1 MTKINNI
8 KKFRQRFVKDYN
20 LPINIFDD
28 NLFEYYIQLY
38 DFFPYLRYKET
49 IEKIENEYD
58 GCVEKWLEY
67 CASVRDNAINGVME
81 TEEYKNFNSI
91 DLSQY
96 NFTPICGERSC
107 YTEETNGKRFL
118 SIDLKKAN
126 FQALKYVGVI
136 SDVTYEQ
143 FIHRF
148 GGDDYIANSKYLRQV
163 IFGKMNPSRQIK
175 IEKYLMFKVYET
187 IKDVTEKYGLTIFSM
202 NSDELIFEIPK
213 EFYNNWLIDFENSRE
228 LTNDIYDLVG
238 ENIGV
243 EIKVEYIE
251 VRRLPIVS
259 ANGIKIDAYERT
271 NIFTNQKTLKKAS
284 TTFYPQ
290 IYKLWKGMTITEKD
304 RVFFFENQ
312 LSTFNEPLKMVEN

>member
-38 DFFPYLRYKET
+38 DFFPYPRYKET

-81 TEEYKNFNSI
+81 TEEYKKFNSM

-118 SIDLKKAN
+118 SIDLRKAN
-126 FQALKYVGVI
+126 FQALKYAGVV

-175 IEKYLMFKVYET
+175 IEKYLMSKVYET
-187 IKDVTEKYGLTIFSM
+187 IKDVTAKYDLTIFSM
-202 NSDELIFEIPK
+202 NSDELIFAIPE
-213 EFYNNWLIDFENSRE
+213 EFYNNCQEDENIRE
-228 LTNDIYDLVG
+228 LINDIYNLVG
-238 ENIGV
+238 KNIGV

-259 ANGIKIDAYERT
+259 ANGTKIDAYERT
-271 NIFTNQKTLKKAS
+271 NLFTNQKTLKKAS
-284 TTFYPQ
+284 TTFFPQ
-290 IYKLWKGMTITEKD
+290 IYKLWNEMLIED
-304 RVFFFENQ
+304 YDMVFYFENQ
-312 LSTFNEPLKMVEN
+312 LATFNQKLRYE

>member
-1 MTKINNI
+1 MAKINNI

-38 DFFPYLRYKET
+38 DFFPYPRYKET

-81 TEEYKNFNSI
+81 TDEYKKFNSM

-96 NFTPICGERSC
+96 NFAPICGERSC

-118 SIDLKKAN
+118 SIDLRKAN
-126 FQALKYVGVI
+126 FQALKYAGVV
-136 SDVTYEQ
+136 SDATYEQ

-148 GGDDYIANSKYLRQV
+148 GGDDYIANSKYLRQA

-175 IEKYLMFKVYET
+175 IEKYLMSKVYEV
-187 IKDVTEKYGLTIFSM
+187 IKDVTEKYRFTIFSM
-202 NSDELIFEIPK
+202 NSDELIFAITE
-213 EFYNNWLIDFENSRE
+213 EFYNNRQEDENTRE
-228 LTNDIYDLVG
+228 LINDIYNLVG
-238 ENIGV
+238 KNIGV

-259 ANGIKIDAYERT
+259 ANGTKIDAYERT
-271 NIFTNQKTLKKAS
+271 NLFTSQKTLKKAS

-290 IYKLWKGMTITEKD
+290 IYKLWNEMPIED
-304 RVFFFENQ
+304 NDMIFYFENQ
-312 LSTFNEPLKMVEN
+312 LATFNQELRCV

>member
-1 MTKINNI
+1 MAKINNI

-38 DFFPYLRYKET
+38 DFFPYPRYKET

-81 TEEYKNFNSI
+81 TDEYKKFNSM

-118 SIDLKKAN
+118 SIDLRKAN

-143 FIHRF
+143 FANRF

-175 IEKYLMFKVYET
+175 IEKYLMSKVYEV
-187 IKDVTEKYGLTIFSM
+187 IKDVTEKYSFTIFSM
-202 NSDELIFEIPK
+202 NSDELIFAIPE
-213 EFYNNWLIDFENSRE
+213 EFYNNCQEDENTRE
-228 LTNDIYDLVG
+228 LINDIYNLVG
-238 ENIGV
+238 KNIGV

-259 ANGIKIDAYERT
+259 ANGTKIDAYERT
-271 NIFTNQKTLKKAS
+271 NLFTSQKTLKKAS

-290 IYKLWKGMTITEKD
+290 IYKLWNEMPIED
-304 RVFFFENQ
+304 YDMVFYFENQ
-312 LSTFNEPLKMVEN
+312 LATFNQELRYE

>member
-1 MTKINNI
+1 MAKINNI

-38 DFFPYLRYKET
+38 DFFPYPRYKET

-81 TEEYKNFNSI
+81 TDEYKKFNSM

-96 NFTPICGERSC
+96 NFAPICGERSC

-118 SIDLKKAN
+118 SIDLRKAN
-126 FQALKYVGVI
+126 FQALKYVGVV
-136 SDVTYEQ
+136 SDATSEQ

-175 IEKYLMFKVYET
+175 IEKYLMSKVYEV
-187 IKDVTEKYGLTIFSM
+187 IKDVTEKYSFTIFSM
-202 NSDELIFEIPK
+202 NSDELIFAIPE
-213 EFYNNWLIDFENSRE
+213 EFYNNRQEDENTRE
-228 LTNDIYDLVG
+228 LINDIYNLVG
-238 ENIGV
+238 KNIGV

-259 ANGIKIDAYERT
+259 ANGTKIDAYERT
-271 NIFTNQKTLKKAS
+271 NLFTSQKTLKKAS

-290 IYKLWKGMTITEKD
+290 IYKLWNEMPIED
-304 RVFFFENQ
+304 YDMVFYFENQ
-312 LSTFNEPLKMVEN
+312 LATFNQELRCV

>member
-81 TEEYKNFNSI
+81 TDEYKKFNSM

-96 NFTPICGERSC
+96 NFAPICGERSC

-118 SIDLKKAN
+118 SIDLRKAN
-126 FQALKYVGVI
+126 FQALKYVGVV
-136 SDVTYEQ
+136 SDATYEQ
-143 FIHRF
+143 FVNRF

-175 IEKYLMFKVYET
+175 IEKYLMSKVYES
-187 IKDVTEKYGLTIFSM
+187 IKDITEKYGLTIFSM

-213 EFYNNWLIDFENSRE
+213 EFYSNWPTDYENARK
-228 LTNDIYDLVG
+228 LAYDIYNLVE
-238 ENIGV
+238 ENVGAD
-243 EIKVEYIE
+243 IKVEYIE
-251 VRRLPIVS
+251 VKRLPIVS
-259 ANGIKIDAYERT
+259 ANGTKIDAYERT
-271 NIFTNQKTLKKAS
+271 NLFTSQKTLKKAS

-290 IYKLWKGMTITEKD
+290 IYKLWNEMPIED
-304 RVFFFENQ
+304 YDMVFYFENQ
-312 LSTFNEPLKMVEN
+312 LATFNQELRYE

>member
-1 MTKINNI
+1 MAKINNI

-20 LPINIFDD
+20 LPINVFDD

-38 DFFPYLRYKET
+38 DFFPYHRYKEA

-81 TEEYKNFNSI
+81 TEEYKKFNSM
-91 DLSQY
+91 DLNQY

-107 YTEETNGKRFL
+107 YTEETSGKRFL

-126 FQALKYVGVI
+126 FQALKYAGVI
-136 SDVTYEQ
+136 SDATYEQ

-175 IEKYLMFKVYET
+175 IEKYLMSKVYEA
-187 IKDVTEKYGLTIFSM
+187 IKDITEDYGLTIFSM

-213 EFYNNWLIDFENSRE
+213 EFYDNGLIDYENSRE
-228 LTNDIYDLVG
+228 LANSIYDLVG

-251 VRRLPIVS
+251 VKRLPIVS
-259 ANGIKIDAYERT
+259 ANGTKIDAYERT
-271 NIFTNQKTLKKAS
+271 NLFTNQKTLKKAS
-284 TTFYPQ
+284 TTFFPQ
-290 IYKLWKGMTITEKD
+290 IYKLWNEMLIED
-304 RVFFFENQ
+304 YDMAFYFENQ
-312 LSTFNEPLKMVEN
+312 LATFNQELRYE

>member
-28 NLFEYYIQLY
+28 TLFEYYIQLY
-38 DFFPYLRYKET
+38 DFFPYLRYKEA

-81 TEEYKNFNSI
+81 TEEYKNFNTM

-126 FQALKYVGVI
+126 FQALKYVGVV

-143 FIHRF
+143 FIYRF

-175 IEKYLMFKVYET
+175 IEKYLMFKVYEA

-213 EFYNNWLIDFENSRE
+213 EFYDNWLIDFENSRE

-243 EIKVEYIE
+243 EVKVEYVEIK
-251 VRRLPIVS
+251 RLPIVS
-259 ANGIKIDAYERT
+259 ASGTKIDAYERT
-271 NIFTNQKTLKKAS
+271 NLFTNQKTLKKTS

-290 IYKLWKGMTITEKD
+290 IYKLWNEMLIED
-304 RVFFFENQ
+304 NDMVFYFENQ
-312 LSTFNEPLKMVEN
+312 LATFNQELRYE

>member
-1 MTKINNI
+1 MAKINNI

-28 NLFEYYIQLY
+28 TLFEYYIQLY
-38 DFFPYLRYKET
+38 DFFPYLRYKEA

-81 TEEYKNFNSI
+81 TEEYKNFNSM

-96 NFTPICGERSC
+96 SFTTICGERSC

-126 FQALKYVGVI
+126 FQALKYVGVV

-143 FIHRF
+143 FIYRF

-213 EFYNNWLIDFENSRE
+213 EFYDNWLIDFENSRE
-228 LTNDIYDLVG
+228 LANDIYDLVG

-243 EIKVEYIE
+243 EIKVEYVEIN
-251 VRRLPIVS
+251 RLPIVS
-259 ANGIKIDAYERT
+259 SNGTKIDAYERT

-290 IYKLWKGMTITEKD
+290 IYKLWNEMLIED
-304 RVFFFENQ
+304 NDMVFYFENQ
-312 LSTFNEPLKMVEN
+312 LATFNQELRYE

>member
-1 MTKINNI
+1 MAQINNI

-67 CASVRDNAINGVME
+67 CASVRDNAINGLME
-81 TEEYKNFNSI
+81 TEEYKKFNSM

-96 NFTPICGERSC
+96 NFTPICGERNC

-118 SIDLKKAN
+118 SIDLRKAN
-126 FQALKYVGVI
+126 FQALKYVGVV
-136 SDVTYEQ
+136 SDATYER

-175 IEKYLMFKVYET
+175 IERYLMSKVYEA
-187 IKDVTEKYGLTIFSM
+187 IKDITEKYGLTIFSM
-202 NSDELIFEIPK
+202 NSDEIIFEVPE
-213 EFYNNWLIDFENSRE
+213 EFYNNCQEDENTCKLISY
-228 LTNDIYDLVG
+228 IYYLVG

-243 EIKVEYIE
+243 EIKVEYVEIK
-251 VRRLPIVS
+251 RLPIVS
-259 ANGIKIDAYERT
+259 ANGTKIDAYERA
-271 NIFTNQKTLKKAS
+271 NLFTNQKTLKKAS

-290 IYKLWKGMTITEKD
+290 IYKLWNEMPIED
-304 RVFFFENQ
+304 NDMVFYFENQ
-312 LSTFNEPLKMVEN
+312 LATFNQKLRYE

>member
-1 MTKINNI
+1 MAKINNI

-20 LPINIFDD
+20 LPIYIFDD

-38 DFFPYLRYKET
+38 DFFPYLCYKET

-81 TEEYKNFNSI
+81 TDEYKKFKSM

-126 FQALKYVGVI
+126 FQALKYVGVV
-136 SDVTYEQ
+136 SDATYEQ

-175 IEKYLMFKVYET
+175 IEKYLMFKVYEA
-187 IKDVTEKYGLTIFSM
+187 IKDITEKYGLTIFSM

-213 EFYNNWLIDFENSRE
+213 EFYDNGLIDYENSRE
-228 LTNDIYDLVG
+228 LANNIYDLVG
-238 ENIGV
+238 ENIGA

-251 VRRLPIVS
+251 VRSLPIVS
-259 ANGIKIDAYERT
+259 ANGTKIDAYERT
-271 NIFTNQKTLKKAS
+271 NLFTNQKTLKKAS

-290 IYKLWKGMTITEKD
+290 IYKLWNEMPIED
-304 RVFFFENQ
+304 YDMVFYFENQ
-312 LSTFNEPLKMVEN
+312 LATFNQELRYK

>member
-1 MTKINNI
+1 MAKINNI

-20 LPINIFDD
+20 LPINVFDD

-49 IEKIENEYD
+49 IEKIEGEYD

-81 TEEYKNFNSI
+81 TEEYKKFNSM
-91 DLSQY
+91 DLNQY

-107 YTEETNGKRFL
+107 YTEETSGKRFL

-136 SDVTYEQ
+136 SDATYEQ

-175 IEKYLMFKVYET
+175 IEKYLMSKVYEA
-187 IKDVTEKYGLTIFSM
+187 IKDITEDYGLTIFSL

-213 EFYNNWLIDFENSRE
+213 EFYDNGLIDYENSRE
-228 LTNDIYDLVG
+228 LAKSICGLVR
-238 ENIGV
+238 ENVGV

-251 VRRLPIVS
+251 VKRLPIVS
-259 ANGIKIDAYERT
+259 ANGTKIDAYERT
-271 NIFTNQKTLKKAS
+271 NLFTNQKTLKKAS
-284 TTFYPQ
+284 TTFFPQ
-290 IYKLWKGMTITEKD
+290 IYKLWNEMLIED
-304 RVFFFENQ
+304 YDMVFYFENQ
-312 LSTFNEPLKMVEN
+312 LATFNQELRYE

>member
-1 MTKINNI
+1 MAKINNI

-28 NLFEYYIQLY
+28 NLFEYYIHLY

-49 IEKIENEYD
+49 IEKIENAYD

-81 TEEYKNFNSI
+81 TEEYKNFNSM
-91 DLSQY
+91 DLSKY

-126 FQALKYVGVI
+126 FQALKYVGVV
-136 SDVTYEQ
+136 SDATYEQ

-175 IEKYLMFKVYET
+175 IEKYLMFKVYEA
-187 IKDVTEKYGLTIFSM
+187 IKGITEDYGLTIFSM

-213 EFYNNWLIDFENSRE
+213 EFYDNGLIDYENSRE
-228 LTNDIYDLVG
+228 LANNIYDLVG
-238 ENIGV
+238 ENIGA

-251 VRRLPIVS
+251 VRSLPIVS
-259 ANGIKIDAYERT
+259 ANGTKIDAYERT
-271 NIFTNQKTLKKAS
+271 NLFTNQKTLKKAS

-290 IYKLWKGMTITEKD
+290 IYKLWNEMPIED
-304 RVFFFENQ
+304 YDMVFYIENQ
-312 LSTFNEPLKMVEN
+312 LATFNQKLRFE

>member
-1 MTKINNI
+1 MAKINNI

-38 DFFPYLRYKET
+38 DFFPYPRYKET

-81 TEEYKNFNSI
+81 TDEYKKFNSM

-96 NFTPICGERSC
+96 NFAPICGERSC

-118 SIDLKKAN
+118 SIDLRKAN

-136 SDVTYEQ
+136 SDATYEQ
-143 FIHRF
+143 FVNRF

-175 IEKYLMFKVYET
+175 IEKYLMSKVYEV
-187 IKDVTEKYGLTIFSM
+187 IKDVTEKYSFTIFSM
-202 NSDELIFEIPK
+202 NSDELIFAIPE
-213 EFYNNWLIDFENSRE
+213 EFYNNCQDDENTRE
-228 LTNDIYDLVG
+228 FINDIYNLVG
-238 ENIGV
+238 KNIGV

-259 ANGIKIDAYERT
+259 ANGTKIDAYERT
-271 NIFTNQKTLKKAS
+271 NLFTNQKTLKKAS

-290 IYKLWKGMTITEKD
+290 IYKLWNEMPIED
-304 RVFFFENQ
+304 YDMVFYFENQ
-312 LSTFNEPLKMVEN
+312 RATFNQELRYK

>member
-1 MTKINNI
+1 MAKINNI

-38 DFFPYLRYKET
+38 DFFPYPRYKET

-81 TEEYKNFNSI
+81 TDEYKKFNSM

-118 SIDLKKAN
+118 SIDLRKAN

-136 SDVTYEQ
+136 SDATYEQ
-143 FIHRF
+143 FVNRF

-175 IEKYLMFKVYET
+175 IEKYLMSKVYEV
-187 IKDVTEKYGLTIFSM
+187 IKDVTEKYSFTIFSM
-202 NSDELIFEIPK
+202 NSDELIFAIPE
-213 EFYNNWLIDFENSRE
+213 EFYNNCEQSHNS
-228 LTNDIYDLVG
+228 I
-238 ENIGV
+238 V
-243 EIKVEYIE
+243 EFI
-251 VRRLPIVS
+251 
-259 ANGIKIDAYERT
+259 N
-271 NIFTNQKTLKKAS
+271 NQKPLDRDISKFVDENFWTL
-284 TTFYPQ
+284 
-290 IYKLWKGMTITEKD
+290 
-304 RVFFFENQ
+304 V
-312 LSTFNEPLKMVEN
+312 

>member
-1 MTKINNI
+1 MAKINNI

-28 NLFEYYIQLY
+28 NLFEYYIHLY

-81 TEEYKNFNSI
+81 TEEYKNFNSM
-91 DLSQY
+91 DLSKY

-126 FQALKYVGVI
+126 FQALKYVGVV
-136 SDVTYEQ
+136 SDATYEQ

-148 GGDDYIANSKYLRQV
+148 DGDDYIANSKYLRQV

-175 IEKYLMFKVYET
+175 IEKYLMSKVYEA
-187 IKDVTEKYGLTIFSM
+187 IKDITEDYGLTIFSM

-213 EFYNNWLIDFENSRE
+213 EFYDNGLIDYENSRE
-228 LTNDIYDLVG
+228 LANNIYDLVG
-238 ENIGV
+238 ENIGAD
-243 EIKVEYIE
+243 IKVEYIE
-251 VRRLPIVS
+251 VRSLPIVS
-259 ANGIKIDAYERT
+259 ANGTKIDAYERI
-271 NIFTNQKTLKKAS
+271 NLFTNQKTLKKAS
-284 TTFYPQ
+284 TTFFPQ
-290 IYKLWKGMTITEKD
+290 IYKLWNEMPIED
-304 RVFFFENQ
+304 YDMVFYFENQ
-312 LSTFNEPLKMVEN
+312 LATFNQELRYE

>member
-1 MTKINNI
+1 MAKINNI

-20 LPINIFDD
+20 LPINVFDD

-38 DFFPYLRYKET
+38 DFFPYHRYKEA

-81 TEEYKNFNSI
+81 TEEYKKFNSM
-91 DLSQY
+91 DLNQY

-107 YTEETNGKRFL
+107 YTEETSGKRFL

-126 FQALKYVGVI
+126 FQALKYAGVI
-136 SDVTYEQ
+136 SDATYEQ

-175 IEKYLMFKVYET
+175 IEKYLMSKVYEA
-187 IKDVTEKYGLTIFSM
+187 IKDITEDYGLTIFSM

-213 EFYNNWLIDFENSRE
+213 EFYDNGLIDYENSRE
-228 LTNDIYDLVG
+228 LANSIYDLVG

-251 VRRLPIVS
+251 VKRLPIVS
-259 ANGIKIDAYERT
+259 ANGTKIDAYERT
-271 NIFTNQKTLKKAS
+271 NLFTNQKTLKKAS
-284 TTFYPQ
+284 TTFFPQ
-290 IYKLWKGMTITEKD
+290 IYKLWNEMLIED
-304 RVFFFENQ
+304 YDMVFYFENQ
-312 LSTFNEPLKMVEN
+312 LATFNQELRYE

>member
-1 MTKINNI
+1 M
-8 KKFRQRFVKDYN
+8 
-20 LPINIFDD
+20 
-28 NLFEYYIQLY
+28 Y
-38 DFFPYLRYKET
+38 DFFPYPRYKET

-81 TEEYKNFNSI
+81 TDEYKKFNSM

-96 NFTPICGERSC
+96 NFAPICGERSC

-118 SIDLKKAN
+118 SIDLRKAN
-126 FQALKYVGVI
+126 FQALKYAGVV
-136 SDVTYEQ
+136 SDATYEQ

-175 IEKYLMFKVYET
+175 IEKYLMSKVYEV
-187 IKDVTEKYGLTIFSM
+187 IKDVTEKYRFTIFSM
-202 NSDELIFEIPK
+202 NSDELIFAITE
-213 EFYNNWLIDFENSRE
+213 EFYNNRQEDENTRE
-228 LTNDIYDLVG
+228 LINDIYNLVG
-238 ENIGV
+238 KNIGV

-259 ANGIKIDAYERT
+259 ANGTKIDAYERT
-271 NIFTNQKTLKKAS
+271 NLFTSQKTLKKAS
-284 TTFYPQ
+284 TNFYPQ
-290 IYKLWKGMTITEKD
+290 IVDEVTFSKAQDIRQENAITQNRIRPVVEEEPPVVPDEFHVGKIEKRYD
-304 RVFFFENQ
+304 DPYMQAEYAYSQIGVD
-312 LSTFNEPLKMVEN
+312 

>member
-1 MTKINNI
+1 MAKINNI

-38 DFFPYLRYKET
+38 DFFPYPRYKET
-49 IEKIENEYD
+49 IEKIENVYD

-81 TEEYKNFNSI
+81 TDEYKKFNSM

-96 NFTPICGERSC
+96 NFAPICGERSC

-118 SIDLKKAN
+118 SIDLRKAN
-126 FQALKYVGVI
+126 FQALKYAGVV
-136 SDVTYEQ
+136 SDATYEQ

-175 IEKYLMFKVYET
+175 IEKYLMSKVYEV
-187 IKDVTEKYGLTIFSM
+187 IKDVTEKYRFTIFSM
-202 NSDELIFEIPK
+202 NSDELIFAITE
-213 EFYNNWLIDFENSRE
+213 EFYNNRQEDENTRE
-228 LTNDIYDLVG
+228 LINDIYNLVG
-238 ENIGV
+238 KNIGV

-259 ANGIKIDAYERT
+259 ANGTKIDAYERT
-271 NIFTNQKTLKKAS
+271 NLFTSQKTLKKAS

-290 IYKLWKGMTITEKD
+290 IYKLWNEMPIED
-304 RVFFFENQ
+304 NDMIFYFENQ
-312 LSTFNEPLKMVEN
+312 LATFNQELRCV

>member
-1 MTKINNI
+1 MAQINNI

-67 CASVRDNAINGVME
+67 CASVRDNAINGLME
-81 TEEYKNFNSI
+81 TEEYKKFNSM

-118 SIDLKKAN
+118 SIDLRKAN

-143 FIHRF
+143 FINRF

-175 IEKYLMFKVYET
+175 IEKYLMFKVYEA
-187 IKDVTEKYGLTIFSM
+187 IKDITEDYGLTIFSM

-213 EFYNNWLIDFENSRE
+213 EFYDNGLIDYENSRE
-228 LTNDIYDLVG
+228 LANNIYDLVG
-238 ENIGV
+238 ESVGV

-251 VRRLPIVS
+251 VKRLPIVS
-259 ANGIKIDAYERT
+259 ANGTKIDAYERT
-271 NIFTNQKTLKKAS
+271 NLFTNQKTLKKAS
-284 TTFYPQ
+284 TAFFPQ
-290 IYKLWKGMTITEKD
+290 IYKLWNEMLIED
-304 RVFFFENQ
+304 YDMVFYFENQ
-312 LSTFNEPLKMVEN
+312 LATFNQELRYE

>member
-28 NLFEYYIQLY
+28 NLFEYYIRLY

-58 GCVEKWLEY
+58 GSVEKWLEY

-81 TEEYKNFNSI
+81 TDEYKKFNSM

-96 NFTPICGERSC
+96 KFTPICGERSC

-118 SIDLKKAN
+118 SIDLRKAN
-126 FQALKYVGVI
+126 FQALKYAGVV
-136 SDVTYEQ
+136 SDATYEQ

-175 IEKYLMFKVYET
+175 IEKYLMSKVYEV
-187 IKDVTEKYGLTIFSM
+187 IKDVTEKYSFTIFSM
-202 NSDELIFEIPK
+202 NSDELIFAIPE
-213 EFYNNWLIDFENSRE
+213 EFYNNRQEDENTRE
-228 LTNDIYDLVG
+228 LINDIYNLVG
-238 ENIGV
+238 KNIGV

-259 ANGIKIDAYERT
+259 ANGTKIDAYERT
-271 NIFTNQKTLKKAS
+271 NLFTSQKTLKKAS

-290 IYKLWKGMTITEKD
+290 IYKLWNEMPIED
-304 RVFFFENQ
+304 YDMVFYFENQ
-312 LSTFNEPLKMVEN
+312 LATFNQELRYE

>member
-1 MTKINNI
+1 MTKINSI

-38 DFFPYLRYKET
+38 DFFPYPRYKET

-81 TEEYKNFNSI
+81 TEEYKKFNSM

-118 SIDLKKAN
+118 SIDLRKAN
-126 FQALKYVGVI
+126 FQALKYAGVV

-175 IEKYLMFKVYET
+175 IEKYLMSKVYET
-187 IKDVTEKYGLTIFSM
+187 IKDVTAKYDLTIFSM
-202 NSDELIFEIPK
+202 NSDELIFAIPE
-213 EFYNNWLIDFENSRE
+213 EFYNNCQEDENIRE
-228 LTNDIYDLVG
+228 LINDIYNLVG
-238 ENIGV
+238 KNIGV

-259 ANGIKIDAYERT
+259 ANGTKIDAYERT
-271 NIFTNQKTLKKAS
+271 NLFTSQKTLKKAS

-290 IYKLWKGMTITEKD
+290 IYKLWNEMLIED
-304 RVFFFENQ
+304 YDMVFYFENQ
-312 LSTFNEPLKMVEN
+312 LATFNQELRYE

>member
-1 MTKINNI
+1 MAKINNI

-20 LPINIFDD
+20 LPINVFDD

-81 TEEYKNFNSI
+81 TEEYKNFNSM
-91 DLSQY
+91 DLRQY
-96 NFTPICGERSC
+96 NFTPICGEHSC

-126 FQALKYVGVI
+126 FQALKYAGVI
-136 SDVTYEQ
+136 SDATYEQ
-143 FIHRF
+143 FIDRF

-175 IEKYLMFKVYET
+175 IEKYLMFKVYEA
-187 IKDVTEKYGLTIFSM
+187 IKDITEEYGLTIFFFYI
-202 NSDELIFEIPK
+202 NEHIF
-213 EFYNNWLIDFENSRE
+213 
-228 LTNDIYDLVG
+228 
-238 ENIGV
+238 
-243 EIKVEYIE
+243 
-251 VRRLPIVS
+251 
-259 ANGIKIDAYERT
+259 
-271 NIFTNQKTLKKAS
+271 
-284 TTFYPQ
+284 
-290 IYKLWKGMTITEKD
+290 
-304 RVFFFENQ
+304 
-312 LSTFNEPLKMVEN
+312 

>member
-1 MTKINNI
+1 MAKINNI

-38 DFFPYLRYKET
+38 DFFPYLQYKEA

-81 TEEYKNFNSI
+81 TEEYKNFNSM

-118 SIDLKKAN
+118 SIDLRKAN

-136 SDVTYEQ
+136 SDATYEQ
-143 FIHRF
+143 FIRRF

-175 IEKYLMFKVYET
+175 IEKYLMFKVYEA
-187 IKDVTEKYGLTIFSM
+187 IKDTTEKYGLTIFSM

-213 EFYNNWLIDFENSRE
+213 EFYDNGLIDYENSRE
-228 LTNDIYDLVG
+228 LANNIYDLVG
-238 ENIGV
+238 ENIGA

-251 VRRLPIVS
+251 VKRLPIVS
-259 ANGIKIDAYERT
+259 ANGTKIDAYERT
-271 NIFTNQKTLKKAS
+271 NLFTNQKTLKKAS

-290 IYKLWKGMTITEKD
+290 IYKLWNEMPIED
-304 RVFFFENQ
+304 YDMVFYVENQ
-312 LSTFNEPLKMVEN
+312 LATFNQELRYE

>member
-1 MTKINNI
+1 MAKINNI

-28 NLFEYYIQLY
+28 NLFEYYIHLY

-81 TEEYKNFNSI
+81 TEEYKNFNSM
-91 DLSQY
+91 DLSKY

-126 FQALKYVGVI
+126 FQALKYVGVV
-136 SDVTYEQ
+136 SDATYEQ

-175 IEKYLMFKVYET
+175 IEKYLMFKVYEA
-187 IKDVTEKYGLTIFSM
+187 IKGITEDYGLTIFSM

-213 EFYNNWLIDFENSRE
+213 EFYDNGLIDYENSRE
-228 LTNDIYDLVG
+228 LANNIYDLVG
-238 ENIGV
+238 ENIGA

-251 VRRLPIVS
+251 VRSLPIVS
-259 ANGIKIDAYERT
+259 ANGTKIDAYER
-271 NIFTNQKTLKKAS
+271 NNLFTNQKTLKKAS

-290 IYKLWKGMTITEKD
+290 IYKLWNEMPIED
-304 RVFFFENQ
+304 YDMVFYFENQ
-312 LSTFNEPLKMVEN
+312 LATFNQELRYE

>member
-1 MTKINNI
+1 MAKINNI

-81 TEEYKNFNSI
+81 TEEYKNFNSM
-91 DLSQY
+91 DLNQY
-96 NFTPICGERSC
+96 NFTTICGERSC

-126 FQALKYVGVI
+126 FQALKYAGVI
-136 SDVTYEQ
+136 SDATYEQ
-143 FIHRF
+143 FIDRF

-175 IEKYLMFKVYET
+175 IEKYLMFKVYEA
-187 IKDVTEKYGLTIFSM
+187 IKDITEDYGLTIFSM

-213 EFYNNWLIDFENSRE
+213 EFYDNGLIDYENSRE
-228 LTNDIYDLVG
+228 LANNIYDLVG
-238 ENIGV
+238 ESVGV

-251 VRRLPIVS
+251 VKRLPIVS
-259 ANGIKIDAYERT
+259 ANGTKIDAYERT
-271 NIFTNQKTLKKAS
+271 NLFTNQKTLKKAS
-284 TTFYPQ
+284 TTFFPQ
-290 IYKLWKGMTITEKD
+290 IYKLWNEMLIED
-304 RVFFFENQ
+304 YDMVFYFENQ
-312 LSTFNEPLKMVEN
+312 LATFNQELRYE

>member
-1 MTKINNI
+1 MAKINNI

-38 DFFPYLRYKET
+38 DFFPYPRYKET

-81 TEEYKNFNSI
+81 TEEYKKFNSM

-118 SIDLKKAN
+118 SIDLRKAN
-126 FQALKYVGVI
+126 FQALKYAEVV

-175 IEKYLMFKVYET
+175 IEKYLMSKVYET
-187 IKDVTEKYGLTIFSM
+187 IKDVTTKYGLTIFSM
-202 NSDELIFEIPK
+202 NSDELIFAIPE
-213 EFYNNWLIDFENSRE
+213 EFYNNCQEDENTRE
-228 LTNDIYDLVG
+228 LINNIYNLVG
-238 ENIGV
+238 KNIGV

-259 ANGIKIDAYERT
+259 ANGTKIDAYERT
-271 NIFTNQKTLKKAS
+271 NLFTSQKTLKKAS

-290 IYKLWKGMTITEKD
+290 IYKLWNEMLIED
-304 RVFFFENQ
+304 YDMVFYFENQ
-312 LSTFNEPLKMVEN
+312 LATFNQELRYE

>member
-1 MTKINNI
+1 MAKINNI

-38 DFFPYLRYKET
+38 DFFPYPRYKET

-81 TEEYKNFNSI
+81 TDEYKKFNSM

-96 NFTPICGERSC
+96 NFAPICGERSC
-107 YTEETNGKRFL
+107 YTEETNGRRFL
-118 SIDLKKAN
+118 SIDLRKAN
-126 FQALKYVGVI
+126 FQALKYAGVV
-136 SDVTYEQ
+136 SDATYEQ

-175 IEKYLMFKVYET
+175 IEKYLMSKVYEV
-187 IKDVTEKYGLTIFSM
+187 IKDVTEKYRFTIFSM
-202 NSDELIFEIPK
+202 NSDELIFAITE
-213 EFYNNWLIDFENSRE
+213 EFYNNRQEDENTRE
-228 LTNDIYDLVG
+228 LINDIYNLVG
-238 ENIGV
+238 KNIGV

-259 ANGIKIDAYERT
+259 ANGTKIDAYERT
-271 NIFTNQKTLKKAS
+271 NLFTSQKTLKKAS

-290 IYKLWKGMTITEKD
+290 IYKLWNEMPIED
-304 RVFFFENQ
+304 NDMIFYFENQ
-312 LSTFNEPLKMVEN
+312 LATFNQELRCV

>member
-1 MTKINNI
+1 MAKINNI

-28 NLFEYYIQLY
+28 TLFEYYIQLY
-38 DFFPYLRYKET
+38 DFFPYLRYKEA

-81 TEEYKNFNSI
+81 TEEYKNFNTM

-96 NFTPICGERSC
+96 NFAPICGERSC

-126 FQALKYVGVI
+126 FQALKYVGVV

-143 FIHRF
+143 FIYRF
-148 GGDDYIANSKYLRQV
+148 GGDEYIANSKYLRQV

-213 EFYNNWLIDFENSRE
+213 EFYDNWLMDFENSRE

-238 ENIGV
+238 ENIGIEVKVEYV
-243 EIKVEYIE
+243 EIK
-251 VRRLPIVS
+251 RLPIVS
-259 ANGIKIDAYERT
+259 ASGTKIDAYERT
-271 NIFTNQKTLKKAS
+271 NLFTNQKTLKKAS

-290 IYKLWKGMTITEKD
+290 IYKLWNEMLIED
-304 RVFFFENQ
+304 NDMVFYFENQ
-312 LSTFNEPLKMVEN
+312 LATFNQELRYE

>member
-1 MTKINNI
+1 MAKINNI

-38 DFFPYLRYKET
+38 DFFPYPRYKET

-58 GCVEKWLEY
+58 GSVEKWLED
-67 CASVRDNAINGVME
+67 CASARDNAINGVME
-81 TEEYKNFNSI
+81 TDEYKKFNSM

-96 NFTPICGERSC
+96 NFAPICGERSC

-118 SIDLKKAN
+118 SIDLRKAN

-136 SDVTYEQ
+136 SDATYEQ
-143 FIHRF
+143 FVNRF
-148 GGDDYIANSKYLRQV
+148 GGDDYIADSKYLRQV

-175 IEKYLMFKVYET
+175 IEKYLMSKVYEV
-187 IKDVTEKYGLTIFSM
+187 IKDVTEKYSFTIFSM
-202 NSDELIFEIPK
+202 NSDELIFAIPE
-213 EFYNNWLIDFENSRE
+213 EFYNNRQEDENTRE
-228 LTNDIYDLVG
+228 LINDIYNLVG
-238 ENIGV
+238 KNIGV

-259 ANGIKIDAYERT
+259 ANGTKIDAYERT
-271 NIFTNQKTLKKAS
+271 NLFTSQKTLKKAS
-284 TTFYPQ
+284 TTVYPQ
-290 IYKLWKGMTITEKD
+290 IYKLWNEMPIED
-304 RVFFFENQ
+304 YDMVFYFENQ
-312 LSTFNEPLKMVEN
+312 LATFNQELRCV

>member
-1 MTKINNI
+1 MAKINNI

-38 DFFPYLRYKET
+38 DFFPYPRYKET

-81 TEEYKNFNSI
+81 TDEYKKFNSM

-96 NFTPICGERSC
+96 NFAPICGERSC

-118 SIDLKKAN
+118 SIDLRKAN
-126 FQALKYVGVI
+126 FQALKYAGVV
-136 SDVTYEQ
+136 SDATYEQ

-163 IFGKMNPSRQIK
+163 IFGKMSPSRQIK
-175 IEKYLMFKVYET
+175 IEKYLMSKVYEV
-187 IKDVTEKYGLTIFSM
+187 IKDVTEKYRFTIFSM
-202 NSDELIFEIPK
+202 NSDELIFAITE
-213 EFYNNWLIDFENSRE
+213 EFYNNRQEDENTRE
-228 LTNDIYDLVG
+228 LINDIYNLVG
-238 ENIGV
+238 KNIGV

-259 ANGIKIDAYERT
+259 ANGTKIDAYERT
-271 NIFTNQKTLKKAS
+271 NLFTSQKTLKKAS

-290 IYKLWKGMTITEKD
+290 IYKLWNEMPIED
-304 RVFFFENQ
+304 NDMIFYFENQ
-312 LSTFNEPLKMVEN
+312 LATFNQELRCV

>member
-1 MTKINNI
+1 MAKINNI

-67 CASVRDNAINGVME
+67 CASVRDNAINGVIE
-81 TEEYKNFNSI
+81 TEEYKNFNSM

-118 SIDLKKAN
+118 SIDLRKAN

-136 SDVTYEQ
+136 YDVTYEQ
-143 FIHRF
+143 FVNRF
-148 GGDDYIANSKYLRQV
+148 GGDGYIANSKYLRQV

-175 IEKYLMFKVYET
+175 IEKYLMSKVYEA
-187 IKDVTEKYGLTIFSM
+187 IKDTTEKYGFTIFSM

-213 EFYNNWLIDFENSRE
+213 EFYNNCQEDEDIHELI
-228 LTNDIYDLVG
+228 TYIYYLVG
-238 ENIGV
+238 ENVGA

-251 VRRLPIVS
+251 VKRLPIVS
-259 ANGIKIDAYERT
+259 ANGTKIDAYERT
-271 NIFTNQKTLKKAS
+271 NLFTNQKTLKKAS
-284 TTFYPQ
+284 TTFFPQ
-290 IYKLWKGMTITEKD
+290 IYKLWNEMLIEEYD
-304 RVFFFENQ
+304 MVFYFENQ
-312 LSTFNEPLKMVEN
+312 LATFNQELRYE

>member
-1 MTKINNI
+1 MAKINNI

-49 IEKIENEYD
+49 IEKIEGEYD

-81 TEEYKNFNSI
+81 AEEYKKFNSI

-118 SIDLKKAN
+118 SIDLRKAN
-126 FQALKYVGVI
+126 FQALKYVGVV
-136 SDVTYEQ
+136 SDATYEQ
-143 FIHRF
+143 FIPRF

-175 IEKYLMFKVYET
+175 IEKYLMFKVYEA
-187 IKDVTEKYGLTIFSM
+187 IKGITEDYGLTIFSM
-202 NSDELIFEIPK
+202 NSDELVFAIPE
-213 EFYNNWLIDFENSRE
+213 EFYNNCQEDENIRKLI
-228 LTNDIYDLVG
+228 NDIYDLVR
-238 ENIGV
+238 ENVGV
-243 EIKVEYIE
+243 EIKIEYVEIK
-251 VRRLPIVS
+251 RLPIVS
-259 ANGIKIDAYERT
+259 ANGTKIDAYERT
-271 NIFTNQKTLKKAS
+271 NLFTSQKTLKKAS

-290 IYKLWKGMTITEKD
+290 IYKLWNEMLIED
-304 RVFFFENQ
+304 YDMVFYFENQ
-312 LSTFNEPLKMVEN
+312 LATFNQELRYE

>member
-1 MTKINNI
+1 MAKINNI

-38 DFFPYLRYKET
+38 DFFPYPRYKET

-81 TEEYKNFNSI
+81 TDEYKKFNSM

-118 SIDLKKAN
+118 SIDLRKAN
-126 FQALKYVGVI
+126 FQALKHVGVI

-143 FIHRF
+143 FINRF

-163 IFGKMNPSRQIK
+163 IFGKRNPSRPIK
-175 IEKYLMFKVYET
+175 IEKDLMSPV
-187 IKDVTEKYGLTIFSM
+187 
-202 NSDELIFEIPK
+202 
-213 EFYNNWLIDFENSRE
+213 
-228 LTNDIYDLVG
+228 
-238 ENIGV
+238 
-243 EIKVEYIE
+243 
-251 VRRLPIVS
+251 
-259 ANGIKIDAYERT
+259 
-271 NIFTNQKTLKKAS
+271 
-284 TTFYPQ
+284 
-290 IYKLWKGMTITEKD
+290 
-304 RVFFFENQ
+304 
-312 LSTFNEPLKMVEN
+312 

>member
-1 MTKINNI
+1 MAKINNI

-67 CASVRDNAINGVME
+67 CASVRDNAINGVIG
-81 TEEYKNFNSI
+81 TEEYKNFNSM

-118 SIDLKKAN
+118 SIDLRKAN

-143 FIHRF
+143 FINRF

-175 IEKYLMFKVYET
+175 IEKYLMSKVYEV
-187 IKDVTEKYGLTIFSM
+187 IKDVTEKYRFTIFSM
-202 NSDELIFEIPK
+202 NSDELIFAIPE
-213 EFYNNWLIDFENSRE
+213 EFYNNCQEDENTRE
-228 LTNDIYDLVG
+228 LINDIYNLVG
-238 ENIGV
+238 KNIGV

-251 VRRLPIVS
+251 VHRLPIVS
-259 ANGIKIDAYERT
+259 ANGTKIDAYERT
-271 NIFTNQKTLKKAS
+271 NLFTSQKTLKKAS

-290 IYKLWKGMTITEKD
+290 IYKLWNEMPIED
-304 RVFFFENQ
+304 YDMVFYFENQ
-312 LSTFNEPLKMVEN
+312 LATFNQELRYE